1 MKRLI
6 LMFIALSSLLLCSCG
21 SKSESSEPAF
31 SMTNSNGDIINL
43 YMPREEAIKILGET
57 NPNQIGMYEYD
68 TITIGFTHDEVS
80 YISSSSNE
88 WSLADGNT
96 AGNKINYPNQYP
108 NQYVSADNM
117 IYLKY
122 FKKNNEKY
130 TTIAKDNLPKKLISD
145 DFKAFQ
151 CIEIHAKNDD
161 VSSIFIYDSYVAHTA
176 FFD

>member
-6 LMFIALSSLLLCSCG
+6 FMFIALSSLLLCSCG

-68 TITIGFTHDEVS
+68 TISIGFTHDEVS

-88 WSLADGNT
+88 WSLSDGNT
-96 AGNKINYPNQYP
+96 AGNKIKYPD
-108 NQYVSADNM
+108 QYVVSANNM
-117 IYLKY
+117 TYLKY

-130 TTIAKDNLPKKLISD
+130 TTIAKDDLPKKLISD
-145 DFKAFQ
+145 NFKAFQ
-151 CIEIHAKNDD
+151 CIEINVKNDE
-161 VSSIFIYDSYVAHTA
+161 VSSIFIYDSYVARTA